1 MAEVFIALGSNL
13 GDRAENLVRAL
24 SALADGVTIRAQSSV
39 RETKP
44 QYVTDQPPFLNMV
57 VRGSTELDPF
67 ALLIFLK
74 KIETNLGRKPSRRFG
89 PRQID
94 LDILYYEDK
103 IVNEADLVLPHP
115 RIAERDFVLLP
126 LAEIAAKYRHPVTGR
141 TTIEMIEVLQ
151 SEQ

>member
-1 MAEVFIALGSNL
+1 
-13 GDRAENLVRAL
+13 
-24 SALADGVTIRAQSSV
+24 
-39 RETKP
+39 
-44 QYVTDQPPFLNMV
+44 MV
-57 VRGSTELDPF
+57 VCGSTELDPF
-67 ALLIFLK
+67 ALLIFLQ

-103 IVNEADLVLPHP
+103 IVNEVDLVLPHP
-115 RIAERDFVLLP
+115 RIAERNFVLLP

-141 TTIEMIEVLQ
+141 TTVEMIEVLQ

>member
-24 SALADGVTIRAQSSV
+24 SALADAVTIRAQSSV

-44 QYVTDQPPFLNMV
+44 QYVTDQPSFLNMV
-57 VRGSTELDPF
+57 VCGSTELDPF
-67 ALLIFLK
+67 ALLIFLQ

-103 IVNEADLVLPHP
+103 IVNEVDLVLPHP

-141 TTIEMIEVLQ
+141 TTVEMIEVLQ